1 MQMYSN
7 MSNYTVIRSN
17 DHLAHYGVLGMKW
30 GVRKDRSSSGRTKV
44 AVGRHS
50 RPTTKREKRKI
61 KVGYSNHNVPYLI
74 TPRALKRAQ
83 KNSKIKATNF
93 YRNPIKMTKKVN
105 AKIKLYNIET
115 KQQLK
120 NAKSIGDRWVIAW
133 NRNKNSPAI
142 GMLGA
147 ETTLGKAMIESL
159 TSGLANISSDF
170 RKSAYGTSDMK
181 EIFKKAPK
189 S

>member
-1 MQMYSN
+1 MN
-7 MSNYTVIRSN
+7 KYTVIRS
-17 DHLAHYGVLGMKW
+17 DDYLAHYGVKGMKW

-44 AVGRHS
+44 GRYS
-50 RPTTKREKRKI
+50 IPTI
-61 KVGYSNHNVPYLI
+61 K
-74 TPRALKRAQ
+74 KAQ

-105 AKIKLYNIET
+105 AKIKLHNIET
-115 KQQLK
+115 RQQLK
-120 NAKSIGDRWVIAW
+120 NAKSIGDMWVIAW
-133 NRNKNSPAI
+133 NSNKNHPTI

-147 ETTLGKAMIESL
+147 ETTLGKKAIESL
-159 TSGLANISSDF
+159 TYGLVNISSDF